1 MPRVARLD
9 MPGVLYHVIVRGV
22 ERRQIFIDDQDRKQ
36 FLDRLS
42 YLLQQTETLCYAWSL
57 MTSHFHLLLYP
68 TRFKLAVLMR
78 RLLTGYAIT
87 FNLIHHRTGH
97 LFQNRYQS
105 ILCDKE
111 AYLLELIRYIYLN
124 PLKAGIVDTL
134 QNLERYPWSGH
145 GVLMGHRNL
154 EGQTVDE
161 VLRRF
166 GVNVSDARQR
176 YRDFI
181 ADGLRIEYGENLA
194 DGVPYK
200 RALKQIEGEEI
211 EKGDNRILGD
221 RFFADKILENRALH
235 EKGRIAFPL
244 RELVDKV
251 SSLLGLAPDAVR
263 RPGKSQPIA
272 EARGILC
279 YVAIRDLGYKGFEL
293 GRELNLGPAGVSI
306 AMRRGETILKEK
318 PAIKEM
324 ILSRANK

>member
-1 MPRVARLD
+1 LD

-22 ERRQIFIDDQDRKQ
+22 ERRQIFIDDRDRKQ

-42 YLLQQTETLCYAWSL
+42 HLLQQTETLCYAWSL

-111 AYLLELIRYIYLN
+111 VYLLELIRYIHLN

-154 EGQTVDE
+154 EG
-161 VLRRF
+161 
-166 GVNVSDARQR
+166 G
-176 YRDFI
+176 
-181 ADGLRIEYGENLA
+181 GENLWTRSHHCW
-194 DGVPYK
+194 V
-200 RALKQIEGEEI
+200 L
-211 EKGDNRILGD
+211 IL
-221 RFFADKILENRALH
+221 IL
-235 EKGRIAFPL
+235 
-244 RELVDKV
+244 
-251 SSLLGLAPDAVR
+251 
-263 RPGKSQPIA
+263 
-272 EARGILC
+272 
-279 YVAIRDLGYKGFEL
+279 
-293 GRELNLGPAGVSI
+293 
-306 AMRRGETILKEK
+306 
-318 PAIKEM
+318 
-324 ILSRANK
+324 